1 MFSRP
6 GKGTCTEYMVFKEPH
21 KQVAA
26 IEEEMPEEA
35 LQEHLKNDLLGK
47 EEDVFGAYIKDLLDK
62 DEEEIER
69 KRRQDAEQKKR
80 DLEDQMAIDKPQV
93 NNSHGKKGNTSMFR
107 TVPREVTE
115 EREDTRIFKE
125 YPSCSKYSP
134 NVGYIK
140 PKLLGNANFGSMGEF
155 DTQKRI
161 SELRDKIENK
171 IVCSK
176 GATNC
181 FSSVN
186 RVK

>member
-1 MFSRP
+1 
-6 GKGTCTEYMVFKEPH
+6 
-21 KQVAA
+21 
-26 IEEEMPEEA
+26 
-35 LQEHLKNDLLGK
+35 
-47 EEDVFGAYIKDLLDK
+47 
-62 DEEEIER
+62 
-69 KRRQDAEQKKR
+69 
-80 DLEDQMAIDKPQV
+80 MAIDKPQV

-186 RVK
+186 RVKQLSKDFARESFVRPVLLTERRNPHRRVQKIAT